1 VLFRTGWSKRQ
12 DGESFLNVKDGG
24 PVSPGPS
31 VAAVRALLERDIL
44 GWGVETVGT
53 DAGAAGGFE
62 PPFPAHNLLH
72 GAGKLGLASLA
83 NLDKLP
89 PKGAIV
95 IAAPLKLVG
104 GSGSPVRAL
113 ALV

>member
-1 VLFRTGWSKRQ
+1 MRTGWSQRQ
-12 DGESFLNVKDGG
+12 GEAFLNLGENG

-31 VAAVRALLERDIL
+31 VAAVKALLERDIL

-53 DAGAAGGFE
+53 DAGAAGGFD
-62 PPFPAHNLLH
+62 PAFPAHTFFH

-89 PKGAIV
+89 PKGAIL

-104 GSGSPVRAL
+104 GSGSPVRVL
-113 ALV
+113 ALVPA